1 MTHPTTTPGVAP
13 VMHLKTGRHFDAST
27 TLSTRQIGRRLPQAL
42 RQAVRLGWRTDRP
55 ALLRLLVAQVAAAA
69 LTAVALAATARVLA
83 VIFTSRTDIPTGLR
97 HAMVPLTVVAVAGA
111 GRYVADA
118 LARAAAAQLGPKA
131 VREADLEVIAAA
143 TGAELVAY
151 EDPAFMDAYRASSDG
166 AHATGDLIT
175 GAQIL
180 TSASAQLVAAAS
192 VVTVLHPVLLPLLVL
207 AVLPRAWGAIR
218 AARIEHTSH
227 HRTVSD
233 RRLRQS
239 FRDHITDRNT
249 APEVRAGTMAPYLT
263 DQYRVIST
271 RLEADQLTAARQA
284 LLVKGTGDTLAQ
296 AAMILA
302 WGVLVALA
310 ATGRVNPAAAGAA
323 AIGMR
328 TCGAALAAAVTAGA
342 SVFKLSLLLDDW
354 TTFLAV
360 AQHWARR
367 RGTLP
372 LPAGGPDTVTAEAV
386 SFSYPGAATPA
397 LQDVTLAINRG
408 EVVALVGENGSGKT
422 TLAKLLTGL
431 FLPTSGTVAWDG
443 IDLADADTRMV
454 MGNVSL
460 VPQDYTRWPLAARE
474 NITLGQPR
482 PGGDAAVHAAA
493 QAAGADKVIAK
504 LPDGLDTSLARSWWG
519 GHDLSGGQWQ
529 RIAIA
534 RAFHRDA
541 PVLVM
546 DEPTAALDARAEHQV
561 FSRLGDL
568 AGGRAALFITHRLAN
583 TRLADRIIVL
593 DDGRV
598 AETGTFDELI
608 ALGGLFFE
616 LYKLQEGMDDHE
628 IAPRP

>member
-1 MTHPTTTPGVAP
+1 MR
-13 VMHLKTGRHFDAST
+13 LKPHRHHDASA
-27 TLSTRQIGRRLPQAL
+27 TLNTRQIARRLPQAL
-42 RQAVRLGWRTDRP
+42 RQAVRHGWRTDRR
-55 ALLRLLVAQVAAAA
+55 ALLRLLGFQATAAV
-69 LTAVALAATARVLA
+69 LTAVALAGTARVLGA
-83 VIFTSRTDIPTGLR
+83 VFKNRTDITTGLR
-97 HAMVPLTVVAVAGA
+97 DAAVPLAVVAVTGA

-118 LARAAAAQLGPKA
+118 LARAAAVQLGPKA
-131 VREADLEVIAAA
+131 VREADLAVIAAA
-143 TGAELVAY
+143 TSAELVAY
-151 EDPAFMDAYRASSDG
+151 EDPAYMDAYRASSDG

-175 GAQIL
+175 GAQAL
-180 TSASAQLVAAAS
+180 TSAAAQLVAAAS

-207 AVLPRAWGAIR
+207 AVLPRAWGAVR
-218 AARIEHTSH
+218 AARIEHTAH

-233 RRLRQS
+233 RRLRQT

-249 APEVRAGTMAPYLT
+249 APEVRAGTMSPYLT
-263 DQYRVIST
+263 AQYRAIST
-271 RLEADQLTAARQA
+271 RLETDQLAASRQA
-284 LLVKGTGDTLAQ
+284 LLIKGTGDTLAQ
-296 AAMILA
+296 VAMLFT

-310 ATGRVNPAAAGAA
+310 AIGRVDPSAAGAA

-342 SVFKLSLLLDDW
+342 TTFRLSLLLDDW
-354 TTFLAV
+354 TRFLDI
-360 AQHWARR
+360 AQHWASR
-367 RGTLP
+367 RGSTP
-372 LPAGGPDTVTAEAV
+372 LPADGPHIVSAEAA
-386 SFSYPGAATPA
+386 SFSYPGAERPA
-397 LQDVTLAINRG
+397 LEGVTLAISRG

-443 IDLADADTRMV
+443 IDLADADPSAV

-474 NITLGQPR
+474 NITLGQPQDN
-482 PGGDAAVHAAA
+482 GDAAVHAAA
-493 QAAGADKVIAK
+493 QAAGADTVIAE

-546 DEPTAALDARAEHQV
+546 DEPTAALDARAEHRV
-561 FSRLGDL
+561 LSRLRDL
-568 AGGRAALFITHRLAN
+568 ADGRAALFITHRLAN

-593 DDGRV
+593 DQGRIV
-598 AETGTFDELI
+598 EAGTFDELI
-608 ALGGLFFE
+608 DLGGLFFE
-616 LYKLQEGMDDHE
+616 LYKLQEGSGRIVEDRCSRDGVGLL
-628 IAPRP
+628 

>member
-1 MTHPTTTPGVAP
+1 MTHPTTALGSAP
-13 VMHLKTGRHFDAST
+13 VMHLKPGRHFDAST

-55 ALLRLLVAQVAAAA
+55 ALLRLLIAQVAAAA
-69 LTAVALAATARVLA
+69 LTAIALAATAHVLA
-83 VIFTSRTDIPTGLR
+83 IVFTSRTDIPTGLR
-97 HAMVPLTVVAVAGA
+97 HAVVPLIVVAVAGA
-111 GRYVADA
+111 GRYMADA
-118 LARAAAAQLGPKA
+118 FARAAAAQLGPKA

-151 EDPAFMDAYRASSDG
+151 EDPGFMDAYRASSEG
-166 AHATGDLIT
+166 AQAAKDLIT
-175 GAQIL
+175 GAQVL
-180 TSASAQLVAAAS
+180 TSAMAQLAAAAG
-192 VVTVLHPVLLPLLVL
+192 VVTALHPLLLPLLVL
-207 AVLPRAWGAIR
+207 AVLPRAWGAVR
-218 AARIEHTSH
+218 AARTEHAAH
-227 HRTVSD
+227 HRSVSD
-233 RRLRQS
+233 RRLRQT

-271 RLEADQLTAARQA
+271 RLETEELTASRQA
-284 LLVKGTGDTLAQ
+284 LLVKGAGDSLAQ
-296 AAMILA
+296 ATMLLA

-310 ATGRVNPAAAGAA
+310 ATGRINPASAGAA
-323 AIGMR
+323 AVGMR
-328 TCGAALAAAVTAGA
+328 TCGAALGSAVTTGA
-342 SVFKLSLLLDDW
+342 SLFKLSLLLDDW
-354 TTFLAV
+354 MRFLSV
-360 AQHWARR
+360 AKDWANQ
-367 RGTLP
+367 RGTVP
-372 LPAGGPDTVTAEAV
+372 LPASGPRTVTAEAV
-386 SFSYPGAATPA
+386 SFIYPGATTPV
-397 LQDVTLAINRG
+397 LRDVTLAISRG

-431 FLPTSGTVAWDG
+431 FLPTSGTIAWDG
-443 IDLADADTRMV
+443 INLTDADTNAV
-454 MGNVSL
+454 MRNVSL

-474 NITLGQPR
+474 NITLGQPH
-482 PGGDAAVHAAA
+482 PTGDAAVHAAA
-493 QAAGADKVIAK
+493 QAAGADKVIAA

-561 FSRLGDL
+561 FSRLRDL

-583 TRLADRIIVL
+583 TRLADRILVL
-593 DDGRV
+593 DQGRV
-598 AETGTFDELI
+598 AESGTFDELI

-616 LYKLQEGMDDHE
+616 LYKLQEGTED
-628 IAPRP
+628 R